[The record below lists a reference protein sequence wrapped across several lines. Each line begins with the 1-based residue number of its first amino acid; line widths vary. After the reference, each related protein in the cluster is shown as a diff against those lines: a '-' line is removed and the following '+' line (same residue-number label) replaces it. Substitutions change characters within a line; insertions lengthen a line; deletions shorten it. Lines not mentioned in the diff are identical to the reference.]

1 MNKDF
6 EEFVENCR
14 FTKRELIVL
23 KTVKQV
29 NDDLDKDEPA
39 IMKEIV
45 GNSDIDHKTLH
56 DGWNKLVPKGLMDR
70 EEVKTSSKLWIT
82 DEGLEALQKLEEL
95 KKIVGE
101 AKK

>member
-1 MNKDF
+1 MNERL

-23 KTVKQV
+23 KTVQKIN
-29 NDDLDKDEPA
+29 NDLEKEESA

-45 GNSDIDHKTLH
+45 NNSDIDHKTLH
-56 DGWNKLVPKGLMDR
+56 DGWNKLVPKGLIGR

-82 DEGLEALQKLEEL
+82 EEGEKTLELLEKLND
-95 KKIVGE
+95 IIRE

>member
-1 MNKDF
+1 MNEEL

-23 KTVKQV
+23 KTVRKV
-29 NDDLDKDEPA
+29 NNDLDKDEPA

-56 DGWNKLVPKGLMDR
+56 DGWNKLVPKGLMGR

-82 DEGLEALQKLEEL
+82 EEGEKALELLDELNDTIK
-95 KKIVGE
+95 E
-101 AKK
+101 AKE